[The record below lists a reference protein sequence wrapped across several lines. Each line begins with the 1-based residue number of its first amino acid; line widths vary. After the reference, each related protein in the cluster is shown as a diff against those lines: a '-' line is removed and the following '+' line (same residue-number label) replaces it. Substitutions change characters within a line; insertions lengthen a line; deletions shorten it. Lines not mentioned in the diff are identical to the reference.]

1 MGKWSLTAVFRETQ
15 VFFSGSFHGPTG
27 GSHPDRCI
35 YRLYK
40 RLYVYIYIYTYIYT
54 FLPQLHWY
62 IIIPIHIFPFLMFTS
77 GGMPSFS
84 PPDRLDIWGW
94 EVVAIGTSRR
104 SSSFSDTGA
113 HSDKAGRSLIHA
125 ALFMCVKMGY
135 TPRRHQKTILL
146 EKHDTPLDFVKNT
159 QIRSKWIW
167 VIANLER

>member
-1 MGKWSLTAVFRETQ
+1 MVPLEVLILIDAYIDCIKGYM
-15 VFFSGSFHGPTG
+15 
-27 GSHPDRCI
+27 CI
-35 YRLYK
+35 YI
-40 RLYVYIYIYTYIYT
+40 YVYIHLFTPTPLVHYHTNS
-54 FLPQLHWY
+54 H
-62 IIIPIHIFPFLMFTS
+62 FPFLMFTS

-135 TPRRHQKTILL
+135 TPRRHQKSILL
-146 EKHDTPLDFVKNT
+146 EKHDTPLDSVKNT